1 MVGHPGAAP
10 GVSPSQAARISVFLV
25 PEVILA
31 MAVPAGLAPASD
43 TVDNRAP
50 RRLRLRNPW
59 RGLNKW
65 WELVV
70 MLHVSA
76 SGTFFDGRFTVG

>member
-25 PEVILA
+25 PEVLRTAAFLLFKILPTA
-31 MAVPAGLAPASD
+31 GAVPAGPAPASD

-59 RGLNKW
+59 RGY
-65 WELVV
+65 E
-70 MLHVSA
+70 
-76 SGTFFDGRFTVG
+76 